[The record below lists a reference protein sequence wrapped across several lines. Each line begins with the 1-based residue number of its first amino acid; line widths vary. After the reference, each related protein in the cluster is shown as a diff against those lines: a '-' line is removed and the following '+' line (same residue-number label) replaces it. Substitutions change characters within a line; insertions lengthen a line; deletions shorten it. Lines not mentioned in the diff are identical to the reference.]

1 MKTVLFFVVPLIAV
15 ALMLLPLV
23 NVYRKKAM
31 GKPARN
37 AMLVNLASFFGFAL
51 MITLTPL
58 GQLVALATES
68 SAVEAAVGLTVGS
81 GLAYLA
87 AALVTGLSC
96 IGAGLAVGA
105 GAPAAIGA
113 CSEDPKA
120 FGKAIVFVGM
130 GEGIGVY
137 GLLIS
142 FMIITAL

>member
-1 MKTVLFFVVPLIAV
+1 MNTVLFFAAPLAIVALIMLPLI
-15 ALMLLPLV
+15 

-31 GKPARN
+31 GKKARN
-37 AMLVNLASFFGFAL
+37 SMILNLCSFFGICLAA
-51 MITLTPL
+51 TLTPI
-58 GQLVALATES
+58 GQYVALA
-68 SAVEAAVGLTVGS
+68 ANDVGVSVGS
-81 GLAYLA
+81 GLGFLA

-142 FMIITAL
+142 FMIITKL